1 MAKINAVIKKVEFQD
16 NSSIQTDNDRSKLI
30 KQPMHTFKPTRS
42 YLLSDLLSST
52 LGSVIF
58 MIVVLAI
65 VYCLFPNRVTVFV
78 LIAPVFVLLKQLYHN
93 ATVQRL
99 VQLTIDDGKRGV
111 QIKTRSFT
119 SKARKI
125 ALSFEDLCIE
135 VTDERTKSGITVI
148 ESIVFLQG
156 KTEVFEITTSKDHLS
171 SEDMQEIPAIAER
184 HTIAVVK

>member
-1 MAKINAVIKKVEFQD
+1 
-16 NSSIQTDNDRSKLI
+16 
-30 KQPMHTFKPTRS
+30 MHTFKPTRS

-125 ALSFEDLCIE
+125 ALSFEDLRIE
-135 VTDERTKSGITVI
+135 VTDERTVTGTVMP
-148 ESIVFLQG
+148 ESIVFLQD
-156 KTEVFEITTSKDHLS
+156 KTEVFEITKSKDHLLAES
-171 SEDMQEIPAIAER
+171 MQQILEMAEKYSIP
-184 HTIAVVK
+184 VVR

>member
-1 MAKINAVIKKVEFQD
+1 MY
-16 NSSIQTDNDRSKLI
+16 
-30 KQPMHTFKPTRS
+30 TFKPTRS
-42 YLLSDLLSST
+42 YRLSDLLSNT
-52 LGSVIF
+52 IGSVIF
-58 MIVVLAI
+58 LIVVLAI
-65 VYCLFPNRVTVFV
+65 VYWLFPNRVTVFV

-99 VQLTIDDGKRGV
+99 VQLTIDDGRREV
-111 QIKTRSFT
+111 QIKTRSVI
-119 SKARKI
+119 SKTRKI
-125 ALSFEDLCIE
+125 TLSFEDLRIE